1 MNGWHGEIA
10 TLRTA
15 PSSGDGTRRARIGL
29 LALATDLASEADLP
43 HLLPSDAD
51 VYAARLD
58 YRNPVTVESLRA
70 MAGSIETETA
80 KLLPG
85 GELDAVIYGCTS
97 GTAAIGE
104 SEIARLIHQVRP
116 GIAVTTPLGAC
127 REALRSL
134 KARRVAVLTPYTP
147 EITRSVVAQVEA
159 FGCSVTNVACFDLES
174 DYDMAALSP
183 ETLLDGGRQ
192 VLDASADA
200 LFVSCTALRA
210 SEFVALLESRLE
222 RPVVASNQALAW
234 HAVRL
239 MGRDDAVTGA
249 GRLMQMP
256 LPGDTA

>member
-1 MNGWHGEIA
+1 MNGWHGDIA
-10 TLRTA
+10 TLTA
-15 PSSGDGTRRARIGL
+15 TPSSAGGIRRARIGL
-29 LALATDLASEADLP
+29 LALATDLASESDLP
-43 HLLPSDAD
+43 QLLPDD
-51 VYAARLD
+51 VDLYAARLD
-58 YRNPVTVESLRA
+58 YRNPVTVETLRA
-70 MAGSIETETA
+70 MAGSIESETA

-104 SEIARLIHQVRP
+104 GEIARLIHQVRP

-134 KARRVAVLTPYTP
+134 EVRRVAVLTPYTP
-147 EITRSVVAQVEA
+147 AVTRSVVEQVEG

-183 ETLLDGGRQ
+183 EALLEGGRQ
-192 VLDASADA
+192 VLDEDADA

-210 SEFVALLESRLE
+210 SGFVDLLENRLG

-234 HAVRL
+234 HAIRL
-239 MGRDDAVTGA
+239 MGRDDAVAGA
-249 GRLMQMP
+249 GRLMHMP
-256 LPGDTA
+256 LPGDSA